1 MLGRRQTVDFAAL
14 PGNENNI
21 AGTAQSSNAR
31 IEIITQF
38 LKKYRSPLVP
48 YAKHIVDTSDQ
59 YGIDF
64 RLIPAIAMQE
74 SNLCRVIPDNS
85 YNCWGFG
92 IYGGRVTRFK
102 DFGEGISVVTK
113 TLALKYKQRGL
124 VTPHEIMSMYTPSS
138 NGSWANSVNHFMN
151 QLQ

>member
-102 DFGEGISVVTK
+102 DYAEGISVVTK

-124 VTPHEIMSMYTPSS
+124 VTPNEIMSMYTPSS